1 MKYFK
6 LFITNIVILVLI
18 LLIFEFILHIYNCQ
32 KFPLRKI
39 NAWQFELRQFDEY
52 YSDWRANW
60 KRAPVGV
67 QFKKNPVVIFGGSFA
82 YCFGLKDSQTFAY
95 KFSNLV
101 KRPVYNYSVSG
112 GCASHMLYMSQ
123 DERLYKEVKNPE
135 YILYI
140 WTDDE
145 MSRYFRYMEILPSND
160 IYPRYKLKNGHT
172 DFVKTN
178 NFYNKLWSFY
188 TVRFFQ
194 DNFLERQLV
203 KNKEKTFELMKAIF
217 IESREAQ
224 KKHWN
229 TDRFII
235 FKYRI
240 FWPDREGYIDCA
252 GEYTDVPEWH
262 KLRDEGFEIID
273 MKDLAGNSMC
283 SAEYVMSKNDYHPN
297 EKAWDRLAP
306 LLAKRIEG

>member
-1 MKYFK
+1 M
-6 LFITNIVILVLI
+6 
-18 LLIFEFILHIYNCQ
+18 
-32 KFPLRKI
+32 
-39 NAWQFELRQFDEY
+39 
-52 YSDWRANW
+52 
-60 KRAPVGV
+60 
-67 QFKKNPVVIFGGSFA
+67 
-82 YCFGLKDSQTFAY
+82 
-95 KFSNLV
+95 
-101 KRPVYNYSVSG
+101 
-112 GCASHMLYMSQ
+112 
-123 DERLYKEVKNPE
+123 
-135 YILYI
+135 
-140 WTDDE
+140 
-145 MSRYFRYMEILPSND
+145 PSND
-160 IYPRYKLKNGHT
+160 IYPRYKLKNGHP

-217 IESREAQ
+217 IASREAQ

-283 SAEYVMSKNDYHPN
+283 SAEYVMSKMIIIQMKKPGIGLHLFWQRGLKDND
-297 EKAWDRLAP
+297 KS
-306 LLAKRIEG
+306 IESFWKIHAYFKVHCLVQNFY